1 MHTSIE
7 SGRITYQSDSKAT
20 SKRVELLNWS
30 RLIPLALIYCL
41 IILFF
46 IGTPLYNT
54 WTINIFGIT
63 VNLNAAGGVLAQ
75 VQVLVSI
82 WIVLIPKKRHY
93 WIAVG
98 LNIAQCLMVLYAI
111 LFRGAAESIP
121 GLLVAVSTIISIT
134 IIHNYGQRLNN
145 HIEKVT
151 KQNEELTSLYARDQ
165 EKGERLRHQNEQL
178 IRYNRLLE
186 KKEKVLHH
194 IAYHDGLTELPNR
207 KMMIDRMDQL
217 TKPAT
222 GKESFAFVFIDLD
235 NFKIVNDTMGHS
247 FGDKVLKIIA
257 NRWKKI
263 VHKDDMFAR
272 FGGDEFAL
280 LIQRSLSEE
289 ELLKYVESFQKVL
302 CDAISVKHKS
312 LYINFSCGIT
322 LYPKDA
328 ANTTELLKNADMAL
342 YTVKNNKKNGIQFYT
357 SQMQE
362 LILKRVKMEQCLKSS
377 LKNGEIYVVFQPL
390 YHCVTKKLRGF
401 EVLARWTSRELGT
414 VSPVQFI
421 PIAEE
426 TGFIVE
432 MGRWILRTVLSK
444 MVSLQ
449 KFCLFKPVVSINI
462 SVIQMMEPSFVPMV
476 KKVLEE
482 TGFEGQYLEM
492 EITESVF
499 ISYPE
504 KFITVIQQLNSL
516 GIKVALDDFGTGY
529 ASLNYLQTLPIN
541 TLKIDKT
548 FIDRIQ
554 QDGKKIIVGNIID
567 LAHELNFEVVAEGV
581 ETQVQLDY
589 LADRQCNYFQ
599 GYLFSKPL
607 DEEKMRQLLTQQTI

>member
-1 MHTSIE
+1 
-7 SGRITYQSDSKAT
+7 
-20 SKRVELLNWS
+20 
-30 RLIPLALIYCL
+30 
-41 IILFF
+41 
-46 IGTPLYNT
+46 
-54 WTINIFGIT
+54 